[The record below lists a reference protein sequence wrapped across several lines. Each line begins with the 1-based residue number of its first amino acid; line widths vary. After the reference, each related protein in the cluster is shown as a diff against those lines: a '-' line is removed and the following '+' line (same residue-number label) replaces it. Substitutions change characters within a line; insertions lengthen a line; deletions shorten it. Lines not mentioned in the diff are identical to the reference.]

1 MTDTPSPD
9 KLLDEPGLEF
19 RDEVVFPDGTVY
31 KGQIKDGRRHGYG
44 IQVWP
49 DGARY
54 EGQWRDHV
62 ACGRGKFFHIDG
74 DVYDGMSFFKL
85 INEF

>member
-1 MTDTPSPD
+1 MCAID
-9 KLLDEPGLEF
+9 KLSEEPGLEF

-31 KGQIKDGRRHGYG
+31 KGQIKDGKRHGYG

-54 EGQWRDHV
+54 EGQWRDNV
-62 ACGRGKFFHIDG
+62 ASGRGKFFHIDG
-74 DVYDGMSFFKL
+74 DVYDGKISTIF
-85 INEF
+85 